1 MLAST
6 ESIPRGCDRIHV
18 RVPVKIVVD
27 REGARVC
34 HPAATLDLS
43 PFGSRVRCGAPL
55 AQGDRVQLVFSG
67 EPEQS
72 HLSRVVWAALS
83 SVDQSCEAGLQF
95 LKPLHSYV

>member
-18 RVPVKIVVD
+18 RVPIKIVVD
-27 REGARVC
+27 WEGAKVC

-43 PFGSRVRCGAPL
+43 PFGSRVRCCAPL
-55 AQGDRVQLVFSG
+55 TQGDRVQLVFFA

-83 SVDQSCEAGLQF
+83 SADQSCDAGLEF
-95 LKPLHSYV
+95 LEPLRSYI